1 MGCGS
6 LQTVRRVRKHLGW
19 VCTGPKYC
27 QLIHEVNK
35 LKRLEW
41 SKARMVANEKF
52 ENAVFS
58 DECTVQLDHH
68 GRVCFRRKKEP
79 RKLKPWA

>member
-1 MGCGS
+1 
-6 LQTVRRVRKHLGW
+6 
-19 VCTGPKYC
+19 
-27 QLIHEVNK
+27 
-35 LKRLEW
+35 
-41 SKARMVANEKF
+41 MVANEKF

-79 RKLKPWA
+79 RKLKPWAKHPVKFHIWGAISQCCTTGHLHGCDDSHSLL